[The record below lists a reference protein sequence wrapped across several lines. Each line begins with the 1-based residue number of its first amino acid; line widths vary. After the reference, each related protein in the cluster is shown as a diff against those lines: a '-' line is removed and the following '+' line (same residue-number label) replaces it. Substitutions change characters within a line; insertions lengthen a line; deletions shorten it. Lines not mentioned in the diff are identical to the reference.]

1 MKYYYFISHQWLR
14 SRLEPAC
21 NVRFL
26 FHPLNQVLDLG
37 TLVQQLRVVFSHPVD
52 EGEDMKISP
61 GEVVTSKELSSSGLQ
76 PRLQNT
82 LTKNRLNWNMIIVL
96 THQSC
101 RYSLGHDL
109 SGHGALLPL
118 VRLVPGSNP
127 LVDHV
132 IDSINYLISLSHLE
146 VSSASQTILSSKVSE
161 TIIMMRETI
170 NNILTW
176 WWPWTDPTPHPQPWP
191 QETDHRAASPSHWRT
206 VRRWVSGRCISPLKH
221 DILDTLPLFIVFI
234 FPRICTVSLCLLPAW
249 ARISR
254 DVSALPRALKY
265 DNLMSAML
273 SLRYLIQLR
282 QLQRKYFITE
292 VLSVSDVCNS
302 LSWTQSN
309 VAQLSSNSSVNTLST
324 SDISYTFVRALEN

>member
-82 LTKNRLNWNMIIVL
+82 LTENRLNWNMIIVL

-132 IDSINYLISLSHLE
+132 IDSINYLISLSHLQ
-146 VSSASQTILSSKVSE
+146 VSSASQTILSSEVSE
-161 TIIMMRETI
+161 TRASWWEKQSRTFSPGDGHGLTQHLTLNLGHRKLTI
-170 NNILTW
+170 GQLLLHIGELFVGESLVDVSHPWNMIFLTLS
-176 WWPWTDPTPHPQPWP
+176 
-191 QETDHRAASPSHWRT
+191 RS
-206 VRRWVSGRCISPLKH
+206 
-221 DILDTLPLFIVFI
+221 
-234 FPRICTVSLCLLPAW
+234 SLCLF
-249 ARISR
+249 SQE
-254 DVSALPRALKY
+254 SAQSP
-265 DNLMSAML
+265 SACY
-273 SLRYLIQLR
+273 LR
-282 QLQRKYFITE
+282 E
-292 VLSVSDVCNS
+292 PGSVEMFPLC
-302 LSWTQSN
+302 
-309 VAQLSSNSSVNTLST
+309 
-324 SDISYTFVRALEN
+324 LEH